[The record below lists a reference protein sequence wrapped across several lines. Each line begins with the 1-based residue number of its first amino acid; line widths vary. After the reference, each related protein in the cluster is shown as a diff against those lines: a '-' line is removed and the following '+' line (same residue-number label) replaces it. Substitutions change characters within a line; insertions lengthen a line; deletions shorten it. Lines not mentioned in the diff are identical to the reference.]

1 MRDKRPNLKKKLTK
15 LCIIIYNYCNKHF
28 FRRYKVMAKKKI
40 PGLGLLKEFKDF
52 ITRGNVVDLAV
63 GMIIGAAFTAIVT
76 ALVTN
81 IFQPLINSIPIGDG
95 VNGLI
100 TMLVGKNADGVVVYN
115 YGWVAGVQEID
126 LTQSVYINW
135 GAFIMAIINFLLV
148 AAVLFGIIKVINT
161 LKKTGEDAKKL
172 GKYKVLTKDEVKA
185 LKKDG
190 KSKAEI
196 KAIDDAKAEEAANA
210 PAEPAAP
217 TTEDLLKEIIELL
230 KDKKAE

>member
-1 MRDKRPNLKKKLTK
+1 
-15 LCIIIYNYCNKHF
+15 
-28 FRRYKVMAKKKI
+28 MAKKKI

-115 YGWVAGVQEID
+115 YGWIAEVQEID

-148 AAVLFGIIKVINT
+148 AAVLFGIVKAINT
-161 LKKTGEDAKKL
+161 LKKTSEGAKQF
-172 GKYKVLTKDEVKA
+172 GKYQALTKEEVKA

-196 KAIDDAKAEEAANA
+196 KAIDEAKAAEAANA

-217 TTEDLLKEIIELL
+217 TPDDLLKEIIELL

>member
-1 MRDKRPNLKKKLTK
+1 
-15 LCIIIYNYCNKHF
+15 
-28 FRRYKVMAKKKI
+28 MAKKKI

-161 LKKTGEDAKKL
+161 LKKTSEDAKKL

-196 KAIDDAKAEEAANA
+196 KAMDDAKAEEAANA

>member
-1 MRDKRPNLKKKLTK
+1 
-15 LCIIIYNYCNKHF
+15 
-28 FRRYKVMAKKKI
+28 MAKKKI

-95 VNGLI
+95 VSGLI
-100 TMLVGKNADGVVVYN
+100 TMLVGKNAEGVVVYN
-115 YGWVAGVQEID
+115 YGWVAEVQEID
-126 LTQSVYINW
+126 LTQSIYINW

-148 AAVLFGIIKVINT
+148 AAVLFSIVKVINT

>member
-1 MRDKRPNLKKKLTK
+1 
-15 LCIIIYNYCNKHF
+15 
-28 FRRYKVMAKKKI
+28 MAKKKI

-95 VNGLI
+95 VSGLI
-100 TMLVGKNADGVVVYN
+100 TMLVGKNAEGVVVYN
-115 YGWVAGVQEID
+115 YGWVAEVQEID
-126 LTQSVYINW
+126 LTQSIYINW

>member
-1 MRDKRPNLKKKLTK
+1 
-15 LCIIIYNYCNKHF
+15 
-28 FRRYKVMAKKKI
+28 MAKKKI

-95 VNGLI
+95 VSGLI

-115 YGWVAGVQEID
+115 YGWVAEVQEID

-161 LKKTGEDAKKL
+161 LKKTGEDAKKF

>member
-1 MRDKRPNLKKKLTK
+1 MS
-15 LCIIIYNYCNKHF
+15 
-28 FRRYKVMAKKKI
+28 KKKI

-95 VNGLI
+95 VSGLI
-100 TMLVGKNADGVVVYN
+100 TMLVGKNAEGIVVYN

-126 LTQSVYINW
+126 LTQSIYINW

-148 AAVLFGIIKVINT
+148 AAVLFGIIKIINT
-161 LKKTGEDAKKL
+161 LKKTSESAKNI

>member
-1 MRDKRPNLKKKLTK
+1 
-15 LCIIIYNYCNKHF
+15 
-28 FRRYKVMAKKKI
+28 MAKKKI

>member
-1 MRDKRPNLKKKLTK
+1 
-15 LCIIIYNYCNKHF
+15 
-28 FRRYKVMAKKKI
+28 MAKKKI

-95 VNGLI
+95 VSGLI
-100 TMLVGKNADGVVVYN
+100 TMLVGKNAEGVVVYN
-115 YGWVAGVQEID
+115 YGWVAEVQEID

>member
-1 MRDKRPNLKKKLTK
+1 
-15 LCIIIYNYCNKHF
+15 
-28 FRRYKVMAKKKI
+28 MAKKKI

-161 LKKTGEDAKKL
+161 LKKTSEDAKKL

>member
-1 MRDKRPNLKKKLTK
+1 
-15 LCIIIYNYCNKHF
+15 
-28 FRRYKVMAKKKI
+28 MAKKKI
-40 PGLGLLKEFKDF
+40 PGMGLLKEFKDF

-95 VNGLI
+95 VSGLI

-115 YGWVAGVQEID
+115 YGWIAEVQEID
-126 LTQSVYINW
+126 LTQSIYINW

-148 AAVLFGIIKVINT
+148 AAVLFGIVKAINT
-161 LKKTGEDAKKL
+161 LKKTSEGAKQY
-172 GKYKVLTKDEVKA
+172 GKYQALTKEEVKA

-196 KAIDDAKAEEAANA
+196 KAIDEAKAAEAANA

-217 TTEDLLKEIIELL
+217 TTDDLLKEIIELL

>member
-1 MRDKRPNLKKKLTK
+1 
-15 LCIIIYNYCNKHF
+15 
-28 FRRYKVMAKKKI
+28 MAKKKI

-95 VNGLI
+95 VSGLI
-100 TMLVGKNADGVVVYN
+100 TMLVGKNAEGVVVYN
-115 YGWVAGVQEID
+115 YGWVAEVQEID

-190 KSKAEI
+190 KSKVEI

>member
-1 MRDKRPNLKKKLTK
+1 
-15 LCIIIYNYCNKHF
+15 
-28 FRRYKVMAKKKI
+28 MAKKKI

-95 VNGLI
+95 VSGLI

-115 YGWVAGVQEID
+115 YGWVAEVQEID
-126 LTQSVYINW
+126 LTQSIYINW

-161 LKKTGEDAKKL
+161 LKKTGEDAKKF

>member
-1 MRDKRPNLKKKLTK
+1 
-15 LCIIIYNYCNKHF
+15 
-28 FRRYKVMAKKKI
+28 MAKKKI

-95 VNGLI
+95 VSGLI
-100 TMLVGKNADGVVVYN
+100 TMLVGKNAEGVVVYN

-126 LTQSVYINW
+126 LTQSIYINW

>member
-1 MRDKRPNLKKKLTK
+1 
-15 LCIIIYNYCNKHF
+15 
-28 FRRYKVMAKKKI
+28 MAKKKI
-40 PGLGLLKEFKDF
+40 PGMGLLKEFKDF

-95 VNGLI
+95 VSGLI

-115 YGWVAGVQEID
+115 YGWIAPVQEID
-126 LTQSVYINW
+126 LTQSIYINW
-135 GAFIMAIINFLLV
+135 GAFSMAIINFILV
-148 AAVLFGIIKVINT
+148 AAVLFGIIKTINT
-161 LKKTGEDAKKL
+161 LKKTGEDAKKF
-172 GKYKVLTKDEVKA
+172 GKYQALTKEEVKA

-196 KAIDDAKAEEAANA
+196 KAIDEAKVAEAANA
-210 PAEPAAP
+210 PEEPAAP
-217 TTEDLLKEIIELL
+217 TTDDLLKEIIELL
-230 KDKKAE
+230 KDKKAD